1 MTLDEHLGRS
11 RILRRLRAGPFKD
24 GIDLYAE
31 RLRKDG
37 YGPHHAG
44 QAISTVARFT
54 RWLTDHHFGPS
65 DIDEHLVGRFLAFRM
80 LRRPLRAGD
89 RSSLSRLIA
98 VLREAEVIGP
108 QLPAKRNPGEQILE
122 SFREYLG
129 RRRGL
134 SPTSSENYVWFIRRF
149 LHDLSITLT
158 ADLARLSQDDVV
170 GYVERHASDG
180 SATTA
185 KLMCSR
191 LRSFLTYLEV
201 EGVIGH
207 ELAACI
213 PSIRQWRLT
222 GLPTY
227 LSAAQL
233 QQVYR
238 SCDRDTAVGRRD
250 YAVLMMLGGL
260 GLRAK
265 EVATLTLDDID
276 WRAGQF
282 RVQGKGRQR
291 ATMPLPPDVGAA
303 LVAYL
308 RDGRPASDSRRVF
321 LRARPP
327 RIGFPTASGII
338 GIARSALDRAGVTGV
353 NHRGAHVFRHSLA
366 TELLRS
372 GASLTEI
379 GQVLR
384 HQDHDTTRIYAK
396 VDLASLRT
404 LSLPWPGG
412 GQ

>member
-1 MTLDEHLGRS
+1 MTLDEHLRRS
-11 RILRRLRAGPFKD
+11 RILRRLRAGPFRE
-24 GIDLYAE
+24 GIDHYTE
-31 RLRKDG
+31 RLRNDG
-37 YGPHHAG
+37 YGPHHG
-44 QAISTVARFT
+44 GRAISLVFRFT
-54 RWLTDHHFGPS
+54 RWLTDRHFGFH
-65 DIDEHLVGRFLAFRM
+65 DIDEHLVGRFLAART
-80 LRRPLRAGD
+80 RQHPLRAGD
-89 RSSLSRLIA
+89 RSALRRLVA
-98 VLREAEVIGP
+98 VLREAEIIGP
-108 QLPAKRNPGEQILE
+108 ELPAKRDPREQILE
-122 SFREYLG
+122 SFREYLEA
-129 RRRGL
+129 RRGL
-134 SPTSSENYVWFIRRF
+134 LPASSKNYIWFIQRF
-149 LHDLSITLT
+149 LHDLSITRT
-158 ADLARLSQDDVV
+158 ADLASLSQDDIV

-180 SATTA
+180 SAITA

-191 LRSFLTYLEV
+191 LRSFLTYLQV

-213 PSIRQWRLT
+213 PSIRTWSLT
-222 GLPTY
+222 RLPTY

-233 QQVYR
+233 QQIYR

-250 YAVLMMLGGL
+250 YAVLMLLGGL
-260 GLRAK
+260 GLRAN
-265 EVATLTLDDID
+265 EIATLTLDDID

-282 RVQGKGRQR
+282 RIQGKGRQP
-291 ATMPLPPDVGAA
+291 ATMPLPPDIGAA

-308 RDGRPASDSRRVF
+308 RNGRPASASRRVF

-327 RIGFPTASGII
+327 HSGFPTSSGITN
-338 GIARSALDRAGVTGV
+338 IAGRALARAVVTGAI
-353 NHRGAHVFRHSLA
+353 HRGAHVFRHTLA

-412 GQ
+412 GL